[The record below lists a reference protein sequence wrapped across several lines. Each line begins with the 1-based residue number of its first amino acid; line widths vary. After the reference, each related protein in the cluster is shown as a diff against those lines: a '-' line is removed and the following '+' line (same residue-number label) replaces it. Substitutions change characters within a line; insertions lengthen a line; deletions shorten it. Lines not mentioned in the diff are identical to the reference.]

1 MQYDTFYFLHMPK
14 CDGRR
19 FMDLIL
25 LPLDKAN
32 QNLKN
37 YNIEERKKNYYIV
50 RQDSNGVKKLIKQEE
65 SLFHQGWDSRIN
77 DSTYIVSILRDPI
90 ERAASWYAWKINSAF
105 SRMPGYNKGIS
116 INLNKEKFIEC
127 VERDTRFHNPYAKM
141 ILNDI
146 SSNILLISNNSI
158 LQKDNILD
166 LILERCKR
174 INLLIK
180 MQNFQVVD
188 KTMLANK
195 ITNDMGL
202 TSICPDIKSF
212 EHSESYT
219 LDFSKNLYNSLTD
232 EDKSHLKKY
241 LALDYEIYNNEN
253 LFWKNN

>member
-105 SRMPGYNKGIS
+105 SRMPGYNKDLG
-116 INLNKEKFIEC
+116 INLHKEKYIEC
-127 VERDTRFHNPYAKM
+127 VEKDNRFHNPYGKM

-146 SSNILLISNNSI
+146 STNILSISNDKLLEKN
-158 LQKDNILD
+158 NALD
-166 LILERCKR
+166 LILDRCKR

-180 MQNFQVVD
+180 MDDFQTID
-188 KTMLANK
+188 KTALANK
-195 ITNDMGL
+195 ITKDMDL
-202 TSICPDIKSF
+202 NWIYPDIESF
-212 EHSESYT
+212 KNSDLYT
-219 LDFSKNLYNSLTD
+219 LDFSKNLYELLTD
-232 EDKSHLKKY
+232 KDKEHLKKY
-241 LALDYEIYNNEN
+241 LTIDYEIYNNEN
-253 LFWKNN
+253 LFWNNK